1 MPFDPIG
8 RARRWNERWRPIVP
22 IFVAEFVAVMG
33 FGALLPVLPL
43 YVTEQGVDPATL
55 GVILAA
61 WPAARLVFEPI
72 FGWLADRTSRRGLM
86 LGGLVVLT
94 LGTLLPL
101 AFHGPFEL
109 FVLRFVSGI
118 GVSMYDPAARGTIVE
133 ETEEDERGEAFG
145 LYSAAQMGGFIF
157 GPVIGAVGAAVVG
170 SFAFAFVAAGV
181 GCIAAFVYLAVA
193 YHPRPRPGALVGAPT
208 QRTPQVEGSY
218 AEYGADSPEVAQRV
232 IEAGQRD
239 AARSRGA
246 TGQAPMRELWNR
258 PFVAALIMNFGLYFA
273 IGVYEVV
280 WALYLQGL
288 GGSVEWIGLTYVLFA
303 LPVVFLAP
311 LGGRLVD
318 RHGATRFVLVPGLL
332 VAACGV
338 LYAVAS
344 EPLLPGAIIVVEGG
358 AEAFLG
364 PALYAV
370 LAIGTP
376 PGRASTAQG
385 IYGSAGTVAFI
396 VSSLAAGWLFAI
408 DDRYPFIFFAFVV
421 VAATAAFWLITRG
434 VRLTARPAA
443 SSGPTAG
450 PAGGLAAGG

>member
-1 MPFDPIG
+1 MTFDPIG
-8 RARRWNERWRPIVP
+8 RARRWNDRWRPIVP
-22 IFVAEFVAVMG
+22 IFVAEFMAVVG

-43 YVTEQGVDPATL
+43 YVIDQGVDTVTL

-61 WPAARLVFEPI
+61 WPAARLVSEPV

-86 LGGLVVLT
+86 LAGLVVLT
-94 LGTLLPL
+94 VATLLPL
-101 AFHGPFEL
+101 AFHGPIEL
-109 FVLRFVSGI
+109 FILRFVSGL

-145 LYSAAQMGGFIF
+145 LYSSAQMGGFIF
-157 GPVIGAVGAAVVG
+157 GPVIGAVGASVVG

-181 GCIAAFVYLAVA
+181 GCIVAFVYLAIA
-193 YHPRPRPGALVGAPT
+193 FHPRARGSGAPLGT
-208 QRTPQVEGSY
+208 TRRPPQIEGSY
-218 AEYGADSPEVAQRV
+218 AEYGSDSPEVAQRAA
-232 IEAGQRD
+232 EASRSQ
-239 AARSRGA
+239 AA
-246 TGQAPMRELWNR
+246 TQAPLRALWNR
-258 PFVAALIMNFGLYFA
+258 PFVAALVMNFGIYFA

-288 GGSVEWIGLTYVLFA
+288 GGSVEWIGVTYVLFA

-311 LGGRLVD
+311 LAGRLVD
-318 RHGATRFVLVPGLL
+318 RHGATRYVLVPGVL

-338 LYAVAS
+338 LYAVAW

-376 PGRASTAQG
+376 LGRASTAQG

-408 DDRYPFIFFAFVV
+408 DEPYPFVFFSIVV
-421 VAATAAFWLITRG
+421 IGATAAFWLITRG
-434 VRLTARPAA
+434 VRLTAEPTA
-443 SSGPTAG
+443 SSGPAPG
-450 PAGGLAAGG
+450 SAGGLAAGG

>member
-8 RARRWNERWRPIVP
+8 RVRRWNEHWRPIVP
-22 IFVAEFVAVMG
+22 IFVAEFMAVVG

-61 WPAARLVFEPI
+61 WPAARLIFEPV
-72 FGWLADRTSRRGLM
+72 FGWLADRSSRRALM

-94 LGTLLPL
+94 IGTLLPL
-101 AFHGPFEL
+101 AFHGPIEL
-109 FVLRFVSGI
+109 FILRFVSGL

-145 LYSAAQMGGFIF
+145 LYSSAQMGGFIF

-181 GCIAAFVYLAVA
+181 GCIVSGIYLALA
-193 YHPRPRPGALVGAPT
+193 FHPRARRPAIIGSPPR
-208 QRTPQVEGSY
+208 RTPKVEGSY

-232 IEAGQRD
+232 IEAGRRD
-239 AARSRGA
+239 EARSRGA
-246 TGQAPMRELWNR
+246 IAQAPMRELWNR

-288 GGSVEWIGLTYVLFA
+288 GGSVAWIGLTYVLFA

-318 RHGATRFVLVPGLL
+318 RHGATRYVVVPGLV
-332 VAACGV
+332 VAACGI
-338 LYAVAS
+338 LYAAAS
-344 EPLLPGAIIVVEGG
+344 EPLLPGAIIVFEGG
-358 AEAFLG
+358 AEAFMG

-376 PGRASTAQG
+376 TGRASTAQG

-408 DDRYPFIFFAFVV
+408 DDRYPFVFFTFVV
-421 VAATAAFWLITRG
+421 ITATAAFWLVTRG
-434 VRLTARPAA
+434 VRLRAEPAPILEGA
-443 SSGPTAG
+443 TS
-450 PAGGLAAGG
+450 

>member
-1 MPFDPIG
+1 MRFDPIG
-8 RARRWNERWRPIVP
+8 RARRWNDRWRPIVP
-22 IFVAEFVAVMG
+22 ILVAEFMAVVG

-55 GVILAA
+55 GIILAA
-61 WPAARLVFEPI
+61 WPAANLIFQPI

-94 LGTLLPL
+94 AATLLPL
-101 AFHGPFEL
+101 AFHGPLEL
-109 FVLRFVSGI
+109 LILRFVSGL

-145 LYSAAQMGGFIF
+145 LYSSAQMGGFIF
-157 GPVIGAVGAAVVG
+157 GPLIGAVGAAAVG

-181 GCIAAFVYLAVA
+181 GCIAAGVYLAVA
-193 YHPRPRPGALVGAPT
+193 FHPRGRSTVTAGSPA
-208 QRTPQVEGSY
+208 QRTPRIEGSF

-239 AARSRGA
+239 EARSRGA
-246 TGQAPMRELWNR
+246 SGQAPLRELWNR
-258 PFVAALIMNFGLYFA
+258 PFLAALIMNFGLYFA

-311 LGGRLVD
+311 LAGRLVD
-318 RHGATRFVLVPGLL
+318 RHGATRYVVVPGLM

-338 LYAVAS
+338 LYAAAS
-344 EPLLPGAIIVVEGG
+344 EPLLPGAIIVFEGG
-358 AEAFLG
+358 AEAFMG

-376 PGRASTAQG
+376 TGRASTAQG
-385 IYGSAGTVAFI
+385 LYGSSGTVAFI

-408 DDRYPFIFFAFVV
+408 DDRYPFVFFAFVV
-421 VAATAAFWLITRG
+421 IAATAAFWLITRG
-434 VRLTARPAA
+434 VRLTADTPPTELQGSPA
-443 SSGPTAG
+443 
-450 PAGGLAAGG
+450 

>member
-1 MPFDPIG
+1 MAFDPIW
-8 RARRWNERWRPIVP
+8 RVRRWNDHWRPIVP
-22 IFVAEFVAVMG
+22 IFVAEFMAVVG

-72 FGWLADRTSRRGLM
+72 FGWLADRTSRRALM

-94 LGTLLPL
+94 IGTLLPL
-101 AFHGPFEL
+101 AFHGPIEL
-109 FVLRFVSGI
+109 FILRFVSGL

-181 GCIAAFVYLAVA
+181 GCIVAGIYLAFA
-193 YHPRPRPGALVGAPT
+193 FHPRARSAATTDSPPR
-208 QRTPQVEGSY
+208 RTPQVEGSY

-232 IEAGQRD
+232 IEAGRRD
-239 AARSRGA
+239 EARRGA
-246 TGQAPMRELWNR
+246 TAQAPLRALWNR

-280 WALYLQGL
+280 WALYLRGL
-288 GGSVEWIGLTYVLFA
+288 GGSVQWIGLTYVLFA

-318 RHGATRFVLVPGLL
+318 RHGATRFVVIPGLV

-338 LYAVAS
+338 LYAMAS
-344 EPLLPGAIIVVEGG
+344 EPLLPGAIIVFEGG
-358 AEAFLG
+358 AEAFMG

-376 PGRASTAQG
+376 IGRASTAQG
-385 IYGSAGTVAFI
+385 VYGSAGTVAFI

-408 DDRYPFIFFAFVV
+408 DERYPFVFFTFVV
-421 VAATAAFWLITRG
+421 LAATAAFWLITRG
-434 VRLTARPAA
+434 VRLTAEPNQMLEGA
-443 SSGPTAG
+443 TA
-450 PAGGLAAGG
+450 

>member
-1 MPFDPIG
+1 MSDDPLRDVLRRTFPDGSGQRGVGSRRREQTCMPFDPIG
-8 RARRWNERWRPIVP
+8 RLRRWNDHWRPIVP
-22 IFVAEFVAVMG
+22 IFVAEFMAVVG

-61 WPAARLVFEPI
+61 WPAAHLIFAPI
-72 FGWLADRTSRRGLM
+72 FGWLADRTSRRALM

-94 LGTLLPL
+94 VATLLPL
-101 AFHGPFEL
+101 AFHGPIEL
-109 FVLRFVSGI
+109 FILRFVSGL

-145 LYSAAQMGGFIF
+145 LYSSAQMGGFIF
-157 GPVIGAVGAAVVG
+157 GPVIGAVGAAMVG
-170 SFAFAFVAAGV
+170 SFAFAFVAAGI
-181 GCIAAFVYLAVA
+181 GCIVAGIYLAVA
-193 YHPRPRPGALVGAPT
+193 FHPR
-208 QRTPQVEGSY
+208 
-218 AEYGADSPEVAQRV
+218 
-232 IEAGQRD
+232 
-239 AARSRGA
+239 ARSATSTASPSRG
-246 TGQAPMRELWNR
+246 TIPQAPLRELWNR

-280 WALYLQGL
+280 WSLYLQGL

-318 RHGATRFVLVPGLL
+318 RHGATRYVVVPGLI

-338 LYAVAS
+338 LYAAAS
-344 EPLLPGAIIVVEGG
+344 EPFLPGAIIVFEGG
-358 AEAFLG
+358 AEAFMG

-376 PGRASTAQG
+376 IGRASTAQG
-385 IYGSAGTVAFI
+385 IYGSSGTVAFI
-396 VSSLAAGWLFAI
+396 VSSLAAGWLFAV
-408 DDRYPFIFFAFVV
+408 DDRYPFIFFSFVV
-421 VAATAAFWLITRG
+421 IAATGAFWLITRG
-434 VRLTARPAA
+434 VRLTAEP
-443 SSGPTAG
+443 GPILEGATT
-450 PAGGLAAGG
+450 